1 MGKRGATTREDVYAA
16 VDGERTY
23 QKSKWGEDQETE
35 INSFIL
41 YMEHHLQRA
50 REIASTAVDGNN
62 FFGAK
67 GPNSL
72 DCIRKVVALGVA
84 CMERNGAPKRAAPG
98 CEHVSGPTR
107 CSDCAY
113 ES

>member
-1 MGKRGATTREDVYAA
+1 MSKRGATTREDVYKAI
-16 VDGERTY
+16 DGERSY
-23 QKSKWGEDQETE
+23 QVKRWGDDQETQ

-50 REIASTAVDGNN
+50 REIASTEKDGNN
-62 FFGAK
+62 YFGAM
-67 GPNSL
+67 GQNSL
-72 DCIRKVVALGVA
+72 DCIRKVTALGVA
-84 CMERNGAPKRAAPG
+84 CMEKNGAPRRATPG
-98 CEHVSGPTR
+98 CAHVSGPTR